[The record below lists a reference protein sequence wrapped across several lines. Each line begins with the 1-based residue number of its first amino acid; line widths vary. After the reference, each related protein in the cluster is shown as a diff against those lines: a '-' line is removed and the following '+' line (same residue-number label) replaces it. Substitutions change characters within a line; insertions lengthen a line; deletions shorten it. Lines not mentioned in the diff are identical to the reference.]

1 MVKVGIEKLSL
12 DASVL
17 CEVPQRHK
25 VLASLHHGVRDR
37 EERVVSFSGKVGFKL
52 VSHMEPWQSWVLVSG
67 LRKIHTQPL
76 ETNVSLAPHQG
87 FRKIH
92 QHQNR

>member
-37 EERVVSFSGKVGFKL
+37 E
-52 VSHMEPWQSWVLVSG
+52 
-67 LRKIHTQPL
+67 RKGDIFYWK
-76 ETNVSLAPHQG
+76 SRIRIG
-87 FRKIH
+87 
-92 QHQNR
+92 

>member
-37 EERVVSFSGKVGFKL
+37 ERKGDILSGGD
-52 VSHMEPWQSWVLVSG
+52 PTY
-67 LRKIHTQPL
+67 RNL
-76 ETNVSLAPHQG
+76 ELTCKDSEQK
-87 FRKIH
+87 F
-92 QHQNR
+92 